1 MLITLMNECTIP
13 RRALFFHCV
22 PRIIV
27 VVDFCGHCGKL
38 SNFSKTD
45 LSSRSSDVGVPRRAS
60 YLAATGTS
68 FFLIFLRCSNEMR
81 RSKTDDSK
89 CPANWRICSS
99 CRYRYQHMPR
109 DGHGCQANNILRK
122 AHLLPLH
129 STIQY
134 TSIDRLDLRFL
145 STYRGALALQISLW
159 SNHGNRL
166 LLQDSH
172 HRTYSF
178 GCLTHPGPAW
188 PGHRRIAEYMFSER
202 HKVFWHVCVVRLLS
216 FPSLLRFK
224 VVLFNR
230 SLDQYLVKSV
240 LSYV

>member
-1 MLITLMNECTIP
+1 MN
-13 RRALFFHCV
+13 V
-22 PRIIV
+22 PSQGEPSSSIACHGLSLSLTFADIV
-27 VVDFCGHCGKL
+27 V
-38 SNFSKTD
+38 NFVTF
-45 LSSRSSDVGVPRRAS
+45 PRPTCHPAARMLVFRGEPS

-202 HKVFWHVCVVRLLS
+202 HKVFWHVGIVRLLS